1 MSISKVQLFSI
12 PVTDQD
18 RARRFYTETLG
29 FELVRDQ
36 QMGPDQRWVQVR
48 PAGAQTSATLVT
60 WFPTLAPGSLQG
72 VVLET
77 EDLEGEVERL
87 RAAGLEIPAGI
98 EEAPWGR
105 WVTFNDPDGNGFVL
119 QTTAQQASGQ

>member
-18 RARRFYTETLG
+18 RARDFYVEKLG
-29 FELVRDQ
+29 WELVRDQ
-36 QMGPDQRWVQVR
+36 PMGPDQRWVQVR
-48 PAGAQTSATLVT
+48 PKGAETSATLVT
-60 WFPTLAPGSLQG
+60 WFPTMQPGALRG

-77 EDLEGEVERL
+77 PDLEEEVDRL
-87 RAAGLEIPAGI
+87 KAAGVEIPKGI

-105 WVTFNDPDGNGFVL
+105 WVTFSDPDGNGFVL
-119 QTTAQQASGQ
+119 QTTVV